1 MDLVAPRKIATLFLE
16 PAALGASLTRDAS
29 PLQFTAESARSN
41 VTRWETDSVP
51 LDVWALD
58 MNWRHTEPVQH
69 PGQKGQ
75 APGEVGTMD
84 HYYDHPNER
93 LFPGDGPYGSG
104 FSEWFSWLESHKLRT
119 YFNDRELQLAT
130 PVASD
135 EIAPVT

>member
-1 MDLVAPRKIATLFLE
+1 MDLVAPRKIATHFLE
-16 PAALGASLTRDAS
+16 LAALGVSLTRDAS

-75 APGEVGTMD
+75 APGEVGTM
-84 HYYDHPNER
+84 E
-93 LFPGDGPYGSG
+93 
-104 FSEWFSWLESHKLRT
+104 
-119 YFNDRELQLAT
+119 
-130 PVASD
+130 
-135 EIAPVT
+135 